1 MGILNKLMFWK
12 KEDDFDFDRMTQQ
25 EMGKSPSLGPDPLA
39 GSQGF
44 PDEKSAFG
52 SDPFSP
58 KPTFGQPSTSR
69 ADEPAAMDSWKQQNN
84 TGGSSKDI
92 ELINSKLDTL
102 KAILTS
108 MDQRLSNVERNTG
121 NEQQK
126 QRLW

>member
-58 KPTFGQPSTSR
+58 KPTFGQPSTSL
-69 ADEPAAMDSWKQQNN
+69 
-84 TGGSSKDI
+84 
-92 ELINSKLDTL
+92 ELMSLLRWIVGNSKI
-102 KAILTS
+102 IL
-108 MDQRLSNVERNTG
+108 VEAV
-121 NEQQK
+121 K
-126 QRLW
+126 I

>member
-1 MGILNKLMFWK
+1 
-12 KEDDFDFDRMTQQ
+12 
-25 EMGKSPSLGPDPLA
+25 
-39 GSQGF
+39 
-44 PDEKSAFG
+44 
-52 SDPFSP
+52 
-58 KPTFGQPSTSR
+58 
-69 ADEPAAMDSWKQQNN
+69 MDSWKQQNN